1 VPSTQESNKTEKR
14 NELEIA
20 TEILRAAARGM
31 KKDEI
36 VRRCSLS
43 QTLLEKYLYA
53 LLELDLLEMEQ
64 ASEESYRTTDKG
76 LEILRIYHYLK
87 AFMGVKTVDFLLVRM
102 LGRLVTN
109 KKERSVKW
117 SSQRYIV

>member
-1 VPSTQESNKTEKR
+1 MQESNKTEKRNER

-53 LLELDLLEMEQ
+53 LLELDLLETEQ
-64 ASEESYRTTDKG
+64 ENEESYRTTEKG

-87 AFMGVKTVDFLLVRM
+87 SFIGVKTVDFLLVRM

-109 KKERSVKW
+109 KKERRVKW